1 MYNPFSLRGK
11 TILVTGAS
19 SGIGRATAIEC
30 SRLGAALVLTGRNE
44 KALQET
50 KEQLADL
57 GNGHSILVADL
68 TNEEA
73 CEDLVSR
80 LPLLDGFVSNA
91 GIGKMLPLQFYSLEV
106 LDEVFRI
113 NCFSPMLLLKLL
125 VKRKRLKN
133 NSSVVFTA
141 SISGYNNVAPANGI
155 YGTSKSAL
163 SAYMKYAAL
172 ELAGKGIRCNA
183 VHPGRINT
191 PLISNRMLTEEDV
204 AKDVEQYPLKRYGEP
219 SEVAYAI
226 IYLRWWVII
235 EHPCTSMRNLTN
247 TYLVVKCGR
256 VWEETHLVVRKM
268 PIKTLRLDVLV
279 TNDISLSEGYWV
291 QCCYCCFWW
300 LIIGIIALFGLWAS

>member
-155 YGTSKSAL
+155 YGTSKS
-163 SAYMKYAAL
+163 
-172 ELAGKGIRCNA
+172 
-183 VHPGRINT
+183 
-191 PLISNRMLTEEDV
+191 LI
-204 AKDVEQYPLKRYGEP
+204 
-219 SEVAYAI
+219 
-226 IYLRWWVII
+226 
-235 EHPCTSMRNLTN
+235 
-247 TYLVVKCGR
+247 
-256 VWEETHLVVRKM
+256 
-268 PIKTLRLDVLV
+268 
-279 TNDISLSEGYWV
+279 
-291 QCCYCCFWW
+291 
-300 LIIGIIALFGLWAS
+300 

>member
-57 GNGHSILVADL
+57 GNGHSIFVADL
-68 TNEEA
+68 MNEDA

-204 AKDVEQYPLKRYGEP
+204 AHLFDRFYTADKMRTGRNTGLGL
-219 SEVAYAI
+219 AI
-226 IYLRWWVII
+226 V
-235 EHPCTSMRNLTN
+235 RNL
-247 TYLVVKCGR
+247 VQQMGGR
-256 VWEETHLVVRKM
+256 VSAKLWQG
-268 PIKTLRLDVLV
+268 VLTIYV
-279 TNDISLSEGYWV
+279 DWPLT
-291 QCCYCCFWW
+291 
-300 LIIGIIALFGLWAS
+300 

>member
-113 NCFSPMLLLKLL
+113 N
-125 VKRKRLKN
+125 
-133 NSSVVFTA
+133 
-141 SISGYNNVAPANGI
+141 
-155 YGTSKSAL
+155 
-163 SAYMKYAAL
+163 
-172 ELAGKGIRCNA
+172 
-183 VHPGRINT
+183 
-191 PLISNRMLTEEDV
+191 
-204 AKDVEQYPLKRYGEP
+204 
-219 SEVAYAI
+219 
-226 IYLRWWVII
+226 
-235 EHPCTSMRNLTN
+235 
-247 TYLVVKCGR
+247 
-256 VWEETHLVVRKM
+256 
-268 PIKTLRLDVLV
+268 
-279 TNDISLSEGYWV
+279 
-291 QCCYCCFWW
+291 
-300 LIIGIIALFGLWAS
+300 

>member
-57 GNGHSILVADL
+57 GNGHSIFVADL
-68 TNEEA
+68 MNEDA

-204 AKDVEQYPLKRYGEP
+204 AKDVGQYPLKRYGEP
-219 SEVAYAI
+219 SEVAHAI
-226 IYLRWWVII
+226 IYLLSDAASWV
-235 EHPCTSMRNLTN
+235 TGTNL
-247 TYLVVKCGR
+247 VIDGGR
-256 VWEETHLVVRKM
+256 
-268 PIKTLRLDVLV
+268 
-279 TNDISLSEGYWV
+279 SLK
-291 QCCYCCFWW
+291 
-300 LIIGIIALFGLWAS
+300 

>member
-1 MYNPFSLRGK
+1 M
-11 TILVTGAS
+11 
-19 SGIGRATAIEC
+19 
-30 SRLGAALVLTGRNE
+30 
-44 KALQET
+44 
-50 KEQLADL
+50 ADL

-204 AKDVEQYPLKRYGEP
+204 AKDVSKSKR
-219 SEVAYAI
+219 
-226 IYLRWWVII
+226 
-235 EHPCTSMRNLTN
+235 
-247 TYLVVKCGR
+247 
-256 VWEETHLVVRKM
+256 
-268 PIKTLRLDVLV
+268 
-279 TNDISLSEGYWV
+279 SLY
-291 QCCYCCFWW
+291 
-300 LIIGIIALFGLWAS
+300 IAKL

>member
-50 KEQLADL
+50 KEQFADL
-57 GNGHSILVADL
+57 M
-68 TNEEA
+68 NEDA

-219 SEVAYAI
+219 SEVAHAI
-226 IYLRWWVII
+226 IYLLSDAASWV
-235 EHPCTSMRNLTN
+235 TGTNL
-247 TYLVVKCGR
+247 VIDGGR
-256 VWEETHLVVRKM
+256 
-268 PIKTLRLDVLV
+268 
-279 TNDISLSEGYWV
+279 SLK
-291 QCCYCCFWW
+291 
-300 LIIGIIALFGLWAS
+300 